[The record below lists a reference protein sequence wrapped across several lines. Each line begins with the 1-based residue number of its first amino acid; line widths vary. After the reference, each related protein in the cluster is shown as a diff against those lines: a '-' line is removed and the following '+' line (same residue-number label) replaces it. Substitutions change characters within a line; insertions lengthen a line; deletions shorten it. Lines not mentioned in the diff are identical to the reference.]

1 MALSLLSVKT
11 ISSISPLRFPALLCP
26 SLKSTNGTVGRGKV
40 GGSGGG
46 AGSST
51 LNVPRNGKRG
61 SNHMIKHSK
70 HWSLQPSS
78 RSPEQ
83 LDKYESGERGKDK
96 EKRGENNREKESL
109 WRLDHSCCVLSAR
122 WIRGS
127 ISLSLSCR
135 ASLFSQVG
143 HPMLVCSR
151 LEDYE
156 RVLNVS
162 TSSFVQGHPCGL
174 LEFV

>member
-127 ISLSLSCR
+127 ISLSLCR
-135 ASLFSQVG
+135 AVLHCF
-143 HPMLVCSR
+143 PRLVILCLS
-151 LEDYE
+151 
-156 RVLNVS
+156 VLGWRITKES
-162 TSSFVQGHPCGL
+162 
-174 LEFV
+174 